1 MIRLLL
7 SLFIFAL
14 LSLVSSSVVFA
25 EEPDIEINIYETI
38 SVGDTRNTEKE
49 LFKEEIQVTEALMPD
64 TDVIKESIDLV
75 DEIDVEVFGEPIK
88 VETEVSLESDENT
101 ENTIDNIESITIEEE
116 PDEET
121 TKDSGRKIKV
131 SSGSSSDVIEDTVV
145 VGQEEETVEL
155 DELLDTRSTETQQKH
170 SVDIDANTQIKD
182 EKLDSKVVPESKD
195 TEEIGGSCS
204 STQNQTVD
212 ASTIL
217 MGMILVPI
225 IFRRKRS

>member
-14 LSLVSSSVVFA
+14 FSLVSNSVVFA
-25 EEPDIEINIYETI
+25 EEPDIEININETI
-38 SVGDTRNTEKE
+38 SVGDTGNTEKE
-49 LFKEEIQVTEALMPD
+49 FFKEEIQVTEALMPD
-64 TDVIKESIDLV
+64 TDVIEESIDLV
-75 DEIDVEVFGEPIK
+75 DEVDVEVFGEPIK

-101 ENTIDNIESITIEEE
+101 IDNIESITIEEE
-116 PDEET
+116 PTEEPT
-121 TKDSGRKIKV
+121 EDSGRKIKV
-131 SSGSSSDVIEDTVV
+131 SSGSSSDVIENTVV
-145 VGQEEETVEL
+145 VGQAEETFEL

-170 SVDIDANTQIKD
+170 SPDIDANTQSKD

-225 IFRRKRS
+225 FFRRKRS

>member
-14 LSLVSSSVVFA
+14 FSLVSNSVVFA
-25 EEPDIEINIYETI
+25 EEPDIEININETI
-38 SVGDTRNTEKE
+38 SVGDTGNTEKE
-49 LFKEEIQVTEALMPD
+49 FFKEEIQVTEALMPD
-64 TDVIKESIDLV
+64 TDVIEESIDLV
-75 DEIDVEVFGEPIK
+75 DEVDVEVFGEPIK

-116 PDEET
+116 PTEEPT
-121 TKDSGRKIKV
+121 EDSGRKIKV
-131 SSGSSSDVIEDTVV
+131 SSGSSSDVIENTVV
-145 VGQEEETVEL
+145 VGQAEETFEL

-170 SVDIDANTQIKD
+170 SPDIDANTQSKD

-225 IFRRKRS
+225 FFRRKRS